1 MQTQIVIYAQVDLS
15 VAIVILACHLLTH
28 FARVGYLACFLTHT
42 QAGRKPL
49 HRMSGTIKVNGR
61 AISSQRM
68 LDVSGYVPQHDV
80 LPGTLTV
87 KEHLLFHAKLRC
99 PPGKGPGASAAAD
112 DAARRS
118 RVADVIEALG
128 LSKCADTRIGGEFT
142 RGLSGGEKRR
152 VSVAEELVVE
162 PGILFLDEPTT
173 GLDSSTVRHVV
184 LCGKRR

>member
-1 MQTQIVIYAQVDLS
+1 MCVCI
-15 VAIVILACHLLTH
+15 HLK
-28 FARVGYLACFLTHT
+28 
-42 QAGRKPL
+42 AGRKPL
-49 HRMSGTIKVNGR
+49 HRTSGIIKVNGR
-61 AISSQRM
+61 AISSQQM

-99 PPGKGPGASAAAD
+99 PPGQGPHASAHAD
-112 DAARRS
+112 DVARRG
-118 RVADVIEALG
+118 RVDDVIEALG
-128 LSKCADTRIGGEFT
+128 LGKCAETRIGGEFT

-173 GLDSSTVRHVV
+173 GLDSSTVRAVV
-184 LCGKRR
+184 HFAEDG